1 MIKIFAVLFLLTSV
15 CLADVKSTTGQI
27 KFDTNNDGQ
36 AEATLN
42 NTGLGV
48 GVTPSA
54 NLHVNGNAIV
64 SDQLFAGGSSGSS
77 NLNVNGTLGF
87 GYESTAS
94 SMTLSGNSLVLAD
107 SSSDNLVLSLP
118 DASSYSGRTYT
129 IKKTSA
135 LNNVFI
141 RDGGFIDN
149 YSDVS
154 LSVNNMGSIDI
165 ISSSGN
171 WYILSLSGNGDSVS
185 SENLIGWWKLD
196 EASGNVISDSIGN
209 DDGNATNMAA
219 GNIGLTGKINNAI
232 DFDGVD
238 DYVETI
244 NYNIVESN
252 FSIST
257 WIKCRNVG
265 PRQPFLEEDL
275 ASGKGFMVELNGSTV
290 RFWNGY
296 SQLSGS
302 IGLSSDIWYLIVVT
316 FDGTNRYLYINDVLD
331 NSVATTFGTT
341 SSENLN
347 IGLGEWN
354 AGGNEFYF
362 GGLMDDV
369 RIYNKA
375 LSLSEIQALYD
386 QGQ

>member
-1 MIKIFAVLFLLTSV
+1 MIKIFIVLLLATSACV
-15 CLADVKSTTGQI
+15 ADVKSTTGQI
-27 KFDTNNDGQ
+27 KFDANNDGQ
-36 AEATLN
+36 PEATLN
-42 NTGLGV
+42 STGLGL
-48 GVTPSA
+48 GITPSS

-64 SDQLFAGGSSGSS
+64 SDELFVGGGSGSS
-77 NLNVNGTLGF
+77 NLNVNGTIGF
-87 GYESTAS
+87 GFQSTTS
-94 SMTLSGNSLVLAD
+94 SITLSANSIILAD
-107 SSSDNLVLSLP
+107 TSSDNLILSLP
-118 DASSYSGRTYT
+118 DASLYTGRRYT

-135 LNNVFI
+135 LNSVFV

-149 YSDVS
+149 YTDVS
-154 LSVNNMGSIDI
+154 LSVNNMGSIDV
-165 ISSSGN
+165 ISSNGN
-171 WYILSLSGNGDSVS
+171 WHILSLSGNGDSVS
-185 SENLIGWWKLD
+185 SDNLIGWWKLD
-196 EASGNVISDSIGN
+196 ESSGNVMSDAIGN
-209 DDGNATNMAA
+209 DIGIATNMASD
-219 GNIGLTGKINNAI
+219 NIGLAGKINNAI
-232 DFDGVD
+232 DLDGVD

-296 SQLSGS
+296 TQLSGS

-354 AGGNEFYF
+354 SGGDEFYF
-362 GGLMDDV
+362 GGIMDDV
-369 RIYNKA
+369 RVYNKA
-375 LSLSEIQALYD
+375 LSLSEVEALYA